1 MAAADQNIHTPMM
14 QQYLRVKAEYPDT
27 LLFYRMGDFFELFHD
42 DARRASRLLDITLTA
57 RGQSAGAP
65 IPMAGVPAHSVD
77 VYLARLVRKGES
89 VAICE
94 QIGDP
99 AKSKGP
105 VERRVVR
112 VVTPGTVTDDALLDE
127 RRETLLAALHANGE
141 RYGLAWLDLGAGRFS
156 VMEIAGE
163 EALAAELERLRP
175 AEMLMADG
183 HSLPGGAASAGS
195 GTKNIRSRP
204 PWHFEFESARRHLA
218 EQFGT
223 RDLDGFGCAQKPLAI
238 AAAGAL
244 LQYVRDT
251 QKSSL
256 PHLTGIVTQERDDA
270 VLMDPA
276 TRRNLELDESH
287 AQNEDATLAG
297 VIDHTAT
304 PMGSRELRRWMHR
317 PLRDRATLRE
327 RYQAIETLMDE
338 GVATPLREELATVGD
353 IERVLARVALR
364 SARPRDLA
372 QLRAALH
379 RLPTIQELLK
389 PLDSPLIGRLRE
401 RIATQPEL
409 AALLDRAIIESPPHL
424 IREGGV
430 IAPGYDAGLDELRA
444 ISTDTDKFLIDL
456 ERRERERTGLSSLK
470 LGYNRVSGFFIE
482 VNRSQADRVPED
494 YVRRQTVKNSERF
507 LTAELRSFEDKVL
520 GARDKSLAREKEL
533 YDSLLSRLIEDLRR
547 LQSTAAGLAE
557 LDVLANLAERAVT
570 LDLARPQLVDE
581 PCVMIEAGRHPVVE
595 RFIED
600 AFVPNDLELDDA
612 RRMLIITG
620 PNMGGKS
627 TYMRQTALIV
637 VLASMGSFVPARK
650 AVLGPIDRIFTRIG
664 ASDDLAGGRSTFML
678 EMTETAAILNSA
690 SAQSLVL
697 IDEVGRGTSTFDG
710 MSLAW
715 AAAAHIATNIRA
727 FTLFATHYFEL
738 TTLAEENPA
747 IANVH
752 LDATEHGERLVFLHA
767 VKPGPANQSY
777 GLQVAALAGVPKSV
791 VRAARKYLAE
801 LERERTHLK
810 GASPQAELPFVSK
823 PPDEDAEALKAEF
836 DALDPDS
843 MSPKD
848 ALEALYRLKRKANSS
863 ASR

>member
-1 MAAADQNIHTPMM
+1 MAAADQSIHTPMM

-99 AKSKGP
+99 AKAKGP

-141 RYGLAWLDLGAGRFS
+141 RYGLAWLDLGAGRFT

-204 PWHFEFESARRHLA
+204 PWHLELESAPRHLA

-223 RDLDGFGCAQKPLAI
+223 RDLDGFGCGQKPLAI

-256 PHLTGIVTQERDDA
+256 PHLTGLVTQERDEA

-276 TRRNLELDESH
+276 TRRNLELEESH

-327 RYQAIETLMDE
+327 RYQAIESLMGD
-338 GVATPLREELATVGD
+338 GAATPLREELAAVGD

-401 RIATQPEL
+401 R
-409 AALLDRAIIESPPHL
+409 
-424 IREGGV
+424 
-430 IAPGYDAGLDELRA
+430 
-444 ISTDTDKFLIDL
+444 
-456 ERRERERTGLSSLK
+456 
-470 LGYNRVSGFFIE
+470 
-482 VNRSQADRVPED
+482 
-494 YVRRQTVKNSERF
+494 
-507 LTAELRSFEDKVL
+507 
-520 GARDKSLAREKEL
+520 
-533 YDSLLSRLIEDLRR
+533 
-547 LQSTAAGLAE
+547 
-557 LDVLANLAERAVT
+557 
-570 LDLARPQLVDE
+570 
-581 PCVMIEAGRHPVVE
+581 
-595 RFIED
+595 
-600 AFVPNDLELDDA
+600 
-612 RRMLIITG
+612 
-620 PNMGGKS
+620 
-627 TYMRQTALIV
+627 
-637 VLASMGSFVPARK
+637 
-650 AVLGPIDRIFTRIG
+650 
-664 ASDDLAGGRSTFML
+664 
-678 EMTETAAILNSA
+678 
-690 SAQSLVL
+690 
-697 IDEVGRGTSTFDG
+697 
-710 MSLAW
+710 
-715 AAAAHIATNIRA
+715 
-727 FTLFATHYFEL
+727 
-738 TTLAEENPA
+738 
-747 IANVH
+747 
-752 LDATEHGERLVFLHA
+752 
-767 VKPGPANQSY
+767 
-777 GLQVAALAGVPKSV
+777 
-791 VRAARKYLAE
+791 
-801 LERERTHLK
+801 
-810 GASPQAELPFVSK
+810 
-823 PPDEDAEALKAEF
+823 
-836 DALDPDS
+836 
-843 MSPKD
+843 
-848 ALEALYRLKRKANSS
+848 
-863 ASR
+863 